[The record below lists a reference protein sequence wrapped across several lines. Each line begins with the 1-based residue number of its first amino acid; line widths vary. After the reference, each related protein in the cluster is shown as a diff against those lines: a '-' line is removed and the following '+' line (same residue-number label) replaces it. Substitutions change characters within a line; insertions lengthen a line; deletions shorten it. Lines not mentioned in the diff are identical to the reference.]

1 MSLITIGRD
10 PDESVCKVCLSVFC
24 TLHIK
29 EGRNKGTGKKAK
41 IILMLL

>member
-24 TLHIK
+24 TLCTSRRGEI
-29 EGRNKGTGKKAK
+29 TGPEKR
-41 IILMLL
+41 